1 MPGTCWATRL
11 EAFSTYG
18 SSSPYDELPSRPE
31 WSVRKTTSQPRAR
44 SRGTYFLACS
54 TRPGKTIFPLT
65 LSLSHR
71 AMPGL
76 VRPRMPTLMS
86 GAPGTQIR
94 LTVYGWKAGLSVFA
108 SRALAP
114 SSGKRHWLSNFLSTS
129 MP

>member
-1 MPGTCWATRL
+1 MPGTCWATRF

-31 WSVRKTTSQPRAR
+31 WSVRNTTSQPRAR
-44 SRGTYFLACS
+44 IRGTYFFACS
-54 TRPGKTIFPLT
+54 TSPVNAIFPET

-86 GAPGTQIR
+86 GAPGTR
-94 LTVYGWKAGLSVFA
+94 TRFTVYGWKAGRRVLA
-108 SRALAP
+108 SSALAP
-114 SSGKRHWLSNFLSTS
+114 SSGK
-129 MP
+129 